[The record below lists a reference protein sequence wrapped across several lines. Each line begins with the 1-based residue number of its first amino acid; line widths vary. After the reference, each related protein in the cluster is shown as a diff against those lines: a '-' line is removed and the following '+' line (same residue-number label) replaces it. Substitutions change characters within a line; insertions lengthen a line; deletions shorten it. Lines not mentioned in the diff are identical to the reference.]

1 MEKIVGITAEYN
13 PFHRGHLYH
22 IQQIR
27 RKYPGAGII
36 AALSTSFLQR
46 GVPALMD
53 KWERARAAVM
63 CGVDLV
69 IELPLPFC
77 CNSAGVFAAGA
88 VALLK
93 STGLVNA
100 LSFGMEDRT
109 ELLSTIADILVQE
122 PPPFKAYLQNS
133 LKLGFSYAESRS
145 QAVDILC
152 PGAGELIR
160 KPNNTLAFAYAEAN
174 ARQSAELE
182 LLPVL
187 RRGAGYHDLSA
198 GPVMSAEGIREALRN
213 GDEELACRA
222 MPAPSAM
229 VLRQAAARG
238 RLCSGSEV
246 LWQHL
251 RLLLTRTTPE
261 ELALSA
267 GISEGVEHRLLEL
280 FKKCGSFEELAA
292 AAATKRYPKSRI
304 RRQLIGFLLN
314 ISEKQNL
321 MFQRQGPAYIRPLAM
336 NRRGREMLRAMR
348 NSSALPVITKP
359 AALRRNDYAEEIL
372 ALEFRSSAI
381 WESLVSQPDFFHE
394 NRAVPWIDESQPLI
408 SSE

>member
-1 MEKIVGITAEYN
+1 MEKTIGITAEYN
-13 PFHRGHLYH
+13 PFHNGHLYH

-27 RKYPGAGII
+27 RKYPDAGII

-53 KWERARAAVM
+53 KWERAKAAVA

-69 IELPLPFC
+69 IELPIPFC
-77 CNSAGVFAAGA
+77 CNNAGVFAAGA

-93 STGLVNA
+93 STGLVDT
-100 LSFGMEDRT
+100 LSFGMEDTT

-145 QAVDILC
+145 QAADILC
-152 PGAGELIR
+152 PGAGELMR
-160 KPNNTLAFAYAEAN
+160 KPNNNLAFAYAEAN
-174 ARQSAELE
+174 ARLNAGLE

-187 RRGAGYHDLSA
+187 RHGADYHDLSA
-198 GPVMSAEGIREALRN
+198 GQFMSAEGIREALRN
-213 GDEELACRA
+213 GNRELAWQA
-222 MPAPSAM
+222 MPAPSARI
-229 VLRQAAARG
+229 LRGAEERG
-238 RLCSGSEV
+238 RLCTGTDV

-251 RLLLTRTTPE
+251 RLLLTRIEPE

-267 GISEGVEHRLLEL
+267 GISEGVEHRLLGL
-280 FKKCGSFEELAA
+280 FKKCDTFEQLAA
-292 AAATKRYPKSRI
+292 AAATRRYPKSRI
-304 RRQLIGFLLN
+304 RRQLIGLLLH
-314 ISEKQNL
+314 ISQEQNAR
-321 MFQRQGPAYIRPLAM
+321 FQHIGPAYIRPLAM

-348 NSSALPVITKP
+348 GSSLLPVITKP
-359 AALRRNDYAEEIL
+359 AALRWDYYAEDVL
-372 ALEFRSSAI
+372 ALEFRSAAI
-381 WESLVSQPDFFHE
+381 WESLVGKPDFFHE
-394 NRAVPWIDESQPLI
+394 NRAVPWITEDQPLI